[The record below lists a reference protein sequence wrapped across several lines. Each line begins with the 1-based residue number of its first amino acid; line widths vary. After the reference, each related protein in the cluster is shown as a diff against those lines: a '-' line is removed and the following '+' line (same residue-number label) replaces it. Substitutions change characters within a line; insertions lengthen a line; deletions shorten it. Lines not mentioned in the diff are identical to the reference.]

1 MKLLI
6 TGVCGFAGS
15 RLAEALLSRMA
26 GLTVFGID
34 NLMRP
39 GSEMNRPR
47 MRPMGVS
54 FMHGDIRSASD
65 VALLPKADWV
75 IDAAANP
82 SVLAGVEAG
91 GSSRQLLEHNLGS
104 LMHVLEYCKRHQAG
118 LILLSSSRVYSISAL
133 NALPLRD
140 NGEAFELDDSRVL
153 PAGVTANG
161 LGPEFSTQAPVSL
174 YGSTKLAGEILALEY
189 GEAFGFPVWINRCGV
204 LAGAGQFGTP
214 EQGIFAFWVNA
225 HLRRRPLRFIGFD
238 GRGKQ
243 VRDALSPLDLAA
255 LLHGQMQSGRP
266 GGRRIYTVGGGVKN
280 AMSLCQLHAWCDARF
295 QSHAPGSDLSPRRY
309 DIPWT
314 IMDSSHAGQDFGW
327 RATESLDEI
336 LGQIAEHAQGHP
348 DWLEQSG
355 A

>member
-39 GSEMNRPR
+39 GSEMNRLR

-65 VALLPKADWV
+65 VELLPKADWV

-82 SVLAGVEAG
+82 SVLAGVDAG
-91 GSSRQLLEHNLGS
+91 SSSRQLLEHNLGS

-140 NGEAFELDDSRVL
+140 NGQAFELDDSGLL

-161 LGPEFSTQAPVSL
+161 LGPDFSTQAPVSL

-214 EQGIFAFWVNA
+214 DQGIFAFWVNA

-266 GGRRIYTVGGGVKN
+266 DGRRIYTVGGGVKN
-280 AMSLCQLHAWCDARF
+280 AMSLCQLNAWCDARF
-295 QSHAPGSDLSPRRY
+295 QNHAPGSDLSPRRY

-327 RATESLDEI
+327 GATESLDGI

-355 A
+355 G